1 MHRCTTSRYQGLIPL
16 ALAGCLLA
24 SPAMAEANTETE
36 LEVSGRVGYELR
48 LFDNDA
54 LYSGQSDSA
63 NHSLFFEPEFY
74 WEWSN
79 GDDGVIFKP
88 YIRADEHDSQR
99 SHVDIRELLW
109 VHVSDNYEL
118 KAGIGKVFW
127 GVTEFQH
134 LVDVIN
140 QTDSVEDVDGEDK
153 LGQQMINVSLV
164 RDWGVLDLFLLP
176 GFRERTFAG
185 ENGRLRGPLVID
197 TNRARYQSSA
207 EEKHLD
213 AAIRWSHT
221 FGDWDVGTYWF
232 HGTNREPV
240 LVQEGGVLVPLYEQ
254 MDQFGIDV
262 QATIGDW
269 LWKFETIYR
278 ESDNQEFVA
287 VQGGFEYTYV
297 GLMDTAM
304 DLGLL
309 MEYGWDSRG
318 EDGSTA
324 IQDDLFLGTRLT
336 LNDIQS
342 TEFLAGLGQDLDH
355 GGSSFLVEASRR
367 LGESWKL
374 SVDARIYDSDD
385 AVDPGF
391 ALRKDDM
398 VQMTLE
404 RYF

>member
-1 MHRCTTSRYQGLIPL
+1 MHRHTASSFRNLTAL
-16 ALAGCLLA
+16 ALAGSFITA
-24 SPAMAEANTETE
+24 SAQANTGGVE
-36 LEVSGRVGYELR
+36 LEVSGRIGYELR

-54 LYSGQSDSA
+54 VHPGQSDDA
-63 NHSLFFEPEFY
+63 NHSAFFEPEFY
-74 WEWSN
+74 WEWNN

-88 YIRADEHDSQR
+88 YIRVDEHDSQR

-140 QTDSVEDVDGEDK
+140 QTDAVEDVDGEDK
-153 LGQQMINVSLV
+153 LGQQMINLSFV

-185 ENGRLRGPLVID
+185 EHGRLRGPLVID
-197 TNRARYQSSA
+197 TNRARYESSA

-221 FGDWDVGTYWF
+221 LGDWDVGAYWF

-240 LVQEGGVLVPLYEQ
+240 LIAEGGVLIPLYEQ
-254 MDQFGIDV
+254 MDQLGIDV

-278 ESDNQEFVA
+278 ESNSQEFVA
-287 VQGGFEYTYV
+287 IQGGFEYTYV
-297 GLMDTAM
+297 GIMETAM

-336 LNDIQS
+336 LNDAQS

-355 GGSSFLVEASRR
+355 GAYSFLIEASRR
-367 LGESWKL
+367 LGESCKI

-385 AVDPGF
+385 TVDPGYAF
-391 ALRKDDM
+391 RKDDM